1 MKVPQGLCIGS
12 KFIRPK
18 HNPIGIEYWPQKYLK
33 IILKPDIMA
42 NTYTQIHLQL
52 IFAVK
57 YRRYLIEK
65 SWKDELYK
73 YITGI
78 IQSEK
83 HKLLIINGVEDHI
96 HILIGFRPHQAL
108 SDLLQIIKKRSS
120 TWINDR
126 HFINSKF
133 AWQGGYSAFSYS
145 QSHLKKVIKYIEN
158 QEEHHKKKPFVVEYQ
173 SYLKAFEVEFDER
186 YILKEPE

>member
-1 MKVPQGLCIGS
+1 
-12 KFIRPK
+12 
-18 HNPIGIEYWPQKYLK
+18 
-33 IILKPDIMA
+33 MA